1 MTIFYKMVSRIGKPF
16 GIPERYIRWMA
27 DVLRVTLLW
36 FIGIVCFFAFCMA
49 AIWFSL
55 FLYDLLGGPA
65 AAVVMIMLNSF
76 IIAFFSTLKDHF

>member
-1 MTIFYKMVSRIGKPF
+1 
-16 GIPERYIRWMA
+16 MA

-36 FIGIVCFFAFCMA
+36 FIGITCFFAFCMG

-55 FLYDLLGGPA
+55 FLHGLLGGPGA
-65 AAVVMIMLNSF
+65 TVVMIMLISF